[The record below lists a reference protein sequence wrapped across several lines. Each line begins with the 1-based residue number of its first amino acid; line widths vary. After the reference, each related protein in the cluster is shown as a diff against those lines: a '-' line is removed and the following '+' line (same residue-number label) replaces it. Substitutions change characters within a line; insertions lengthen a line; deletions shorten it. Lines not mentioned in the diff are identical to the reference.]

1 MVTLSSGDAYSRRD
15 KAEAVGL
22 QPSRQ
27 NSRRREMR
35 LPASFFVVG
44 SARSAFCHEW
54 TSCYSITSSARPSR
68 AGEIGKFGP
77 YGGARG
83 TGSGPRKKPKVP
95 KFVRCWLFAE
105 GAEIGEPSP
114 TPF

>member
-1 MVTLSSGDAYSRRD
+1 MD
-15 KAEAVGL
+15 
-22 QPSRQ
+22 
-27 NSRRREMR
+27 R
-35 LPASFFVVG
+35 LAPT
-44 SARSAFCHEW
+44 RSATAPAARQRPRSDAENFGGEVSLR
-54 TSCYSITSSARPSR
+54 TSLLHHSITSSARPSR